1 MTDHRI
7 IQARYA
13 TWRPVQSRKLLQLVF
28 EVPLEKQGEVLKY
41 LGAPLPDRD
50 IQCAIAVLNGEAGA
64 NDLQQVSE
72 KPTSE
77 VPASPPKRKFED
89 LPLTQQAVLL
99 CKREAFQRYIQVE
112 NEEAAKEWLCDH
124 LGISS
129 RSEIENSFNKTEN
142 FKDLYG
148 RFQDWLNDPDAQAWE
163 DDWEAGV

>member
-1 MTDHRI
+1 MDKRV

-13 TWRPVQSRKLLQLVF
+13 TWRPVQTRKLLQLVF
-28 EVPLEKQGEVLKY
+28 EVPLEKQAEVLKY

-50 IQCAIAVLNGEAGA
+50 IQCAIAILNGEAGNNTSSA
-64 NDLQQVSE
+64 DAPSSENPVS
-72 KPTSE
+72 PT
-77 VPASPPKRKFED
+77 KQKFTD
-89 LPLTQQAVLL
+89 LPLTKQAVLL

-112 NEEAAKEWLCDH
+112 NEQAAVEWLYDH
-124 LGISS
+124 CRTAS
-129 RSEIENSFNKTEN
+129 RKDILEGTEQGEY

>member
-1 MTDHRI
+1 MDKRV

-50 IQCAIAVLNGEAGA
+50 IQCAIAVLNGEAGSNPNISA
-64 NDLQQVSE
+64 NAPSTENPVS
-72 KPTSE
+72 PT
-77 VPASPPKRKFED
+77 KRSFDE

-112 NEEAAKEWLCDH
+112 NENAAKEWLCDH
-124 LGISS
+124 LGVSS
-129 RSEIENSFNKTEN
+129 RSEIESSFNKTEN
-142 FKDLYG
+142 FKELYD

>member
-1 MTDHRI
+1 MDKRV

-50 IQCAIAVLNGEAGA
+50 IQCAIAVLNGEAG
-64 NDLQQVSE
+64 NSHELETPPLNSPVS
-72 KPTSE
+72 PT
-77 VPASPPKRKFED
+77 KQKFED
-89 LPLTQQAVLL
+89 LPLTKQAVLL

-112 NEEAAKEWLCDH
+112 NEQAAIEWLYDNCNV
-124 LGISS
+124 SS
-129 RSEIENSFNKTEN
+129 RAEIIEGNSSGDFFFE
-142 FKDLYG
+142 LYG
-148 RFQDWLNDPDAQAWE
+148 RFQDWLDDPDAQAWE